1 MSGPLCAPGA
11 DSPAVVQTPA
21 GAPFE
26 HYLNLFLIRTLLQN
40 RFSLFSSW
48 GKERRRRGK
57 TREAADSKRRIKVQH
72 VLGAKSR
79 EGTRGAGGGREE
91 GAAH

>member
-1 MSGPLCAPGA
+1 MSGPLCAPGV

-40 RFSLFSSW
+40 RFSLFLSW
-48 GKERRRRGK
+48 GKEGRGGK
-57 TREAADSKRRIKVQH
+57 KREAADSKRRIKVQH
-72 VLGAKSR
+72 VFGAK
-79 EGTRGAGGGREE
+79 
-91 GAAH
+91 

>member
-1 MSGPLCAPGA
+1 MSGPLCAPGV

-26 HYLNLFLIRTLLQN
+26 HFLNLFLIRTLLQN

-48 GKERRRRGK
+48 GKEGRRGEK
-57 TREAADSKRRIKVQH
+57 KREAADSKRRIKVQH

-79 EGTRGAGGGREE
+79 EGTRGGGGSEE